1 MKKLFIVLLAGLFT
15 TTISAQ
21 QSVNYRN
28 NEEKLNEEYCS
39 GLFRSTDGTVI
50 DILSQS
56 SVSSYLNILEWL
68 NGRVAGLQT
77 YTIRTGVVIPIM
89 RGRIPNIFIDE
100 MQVSASALST
110 LSVHDIAMVKV
121 IKQPF
126 LGGFHSDGGA
136 IAVYTISEEEE
147 EEVTGGR

>member
-21 QSVNYRN
+21 QSVNYRS

-39 GLFRSTDGTVI
+39 GLFRSADGTV
-50 DILSQS
+50 
-56 SVSSYLNILEWL
+56 

-77 YTIRTGVVIPIM
+77 YTSRTGVVIPIM

-100 MQVSASALST
+100 MQVSASALSS

-136 IAVYTISEEEE
+136 IAVYTISVEEEE
-147 EEVTGGR
+147 EDTGGR